1 MKILKTDKKRT
12 LTYIITVLLSLLY
25 LFFGHMYTASG
36 INVFSTDMGMMS
48 CRAKVTKVT
57 KTEEIKSDFMD
68 GTGIEAESDKRI
80 YFECKSL
87 SRENKG
93 ETLKAVQLIDG
104 YMANIAKPV
113 SKGSTVYLYYSNDG
127 DMAGNW
133 IFSDYDR
140 LGKIIILA
148 FVFFAALIMF
158 GRMQGFNTVV
168 SLALTCAGVIWVF
181 IPAVIT
187 CKNVYLW
194 AILTCIYTIVMTLI
208 IVYGINKKS
217 VAAALGCFSGLIT
230 AGIITVIMDRVMRL
244 SGYLSEDHYYLTRLG
259 IDIRAVIFGAIIIGA
274 MGAIMDIS
282 ISISSALFEVREK
295 AESIIPTDLI
305 KSGFNIGRDIL
316 GTMSNTLILAY
327 IGSSLSVILVLIIYS
342 ASPLELLNR
351 ERVIVELLQSLVGI
365 IAILGTIPLT
375 SVICGLFY
383 GGKNENMYLLLN
395 ENDND

>member
-1 MKILKTDKKRT
+1 MKISGVNKKRAFI
-12 LTYIITVLLSLLY
+12 YIITIILSLLY

-36 INVFSTDMGMMS
+36 IKVFSTDLGMMS
-48 CRAKVTKVT
+48 CRAKVTKIT
-57 KTEEIKSDFMD
+57 KTEEMKSDLLGD
-68 GTGIEAESDKRI
+68 AGIETEADQRI
-80 YFECKSL
+80 YFECESL

-93 ETLKAVQLIDG
+93 EKLKAIQLIDG

-113 SKGSTVYLYYSNDG
+113 KKGNTVYLYYSNEG

-133 IFSDYDR
+133 IFADYDR

-148 FVFFAALIMF
+148 LIFFAALILF
-158 GRMQGFNTVV
+158 GRMQGFNTIV
-168 SLALTCAGVIWVF
+168 SLSLTCAGVIWVF
-181 IPAVIT
+181 IPAVLT
-187 CKNVYLW
+187 CRNVYLW
-194 AILTCIYTIVMTLI
+194 AVLTCIYTIVMTLI

-217 VAAALGCFSGLIT
+217 IAAALGCFSGLIT
-230 AGIITVIMDRVMRL
+230 AGLITVIMDHAMRL

-282 ISISSALFEVREK
+282 ISISSALFEVREN

-383 GGKNENMYLLLN
+383 GGKNENMYLLLH
-395 ENDND
+395 EKDND